1 MVLEKQDS
9 LIKTSFLLRQLKT
22 FRVLPALVS
31 IAFLS
36 IAITACQED
45 KKNYVYENG
54 NANEV
59 PSMVTRN
66 VETFISDSGIT
77 RYHIS
82 TKTWNV
88 FDEAR
93 EPRWTFPDGLF
104 LEQYDD
110 SFNQSAKVVCDS
122 AIYFSEKRIWR
133 LDGNVVMINVEK
145 DTFMTKQLFWD
156 QRRKRIYSDTAFM
169 RIVSRERTIEGYGF
183 SSNEQMND
191 YYIKRPTAI
200 FPAENMRK
208 NNDTTNID
216 STVKA
221 QPQPSIQ
228 TQQKPNGLKKANI
241 NPQAIND

>member
-22 FRVLPALVS
+22 LRVLPALVS